1 MKPEELRFSP
11 THEWVHVSSDEEGRA
26 VATMGLS
33 AHAVEALTDLVFIEL
48 PQVGRRVQPGESI
61 SEIESVKAVSD
72 IYAPVSGEIES
83 VNDALADAVETI
95 SQDPYGAGWIARIRM
110 DDDAGLEK
118 LMDYTRYQQQC
129 QEEEC

>member
-1 MKPEELRFSP
+1 MNPEELRFST

-26 VATMGLS
+26 IATMGLS

-48 PQVGRRVQPGESI
+48 PQVGRRVQSGESI

-72 IYAPVSGEIES
+72 IYAPVSGEIVS
-83 VNDALADAVETI
+83 VNDVLADAVETI

-110 DDDAGLEK
+110 DDEADLKK
-118 LMDYTRYQQQC
+118 LMDYASYQKQC
-129 QEEEC
+129 EEEES